1 MGSRLSAAM
10 ARKGCQ
16 READT
21 EPAGQPLK
29 RPRRIQ
35 VQGNRTVLMV
45 LGSPSIKARGNN
57 GYDKADQIIRRKLN
71 ITIDKF

>member
-1 MGSRLSAAM
+1 MV
-10 ARKGCQ
+10 RKGRQC
-16 READT
+16 EEDI
-21 EPAGQPLK
+21 ELVEQPLK

-57 GYDKADQIIRRKLN
+57 GYDKTDQKIRRKLN